1 MVSSIINTSQWSF
14 NWPANIDTL
23 WLTKVYGLLWD
34 SLCVI
39 HSMGLDKYMAYIWHV
54 STTTVSYVIVNFL
67 KKAQIL
73 ISRYLSLIKTHVG
86 REKKKNRYCLYMK
99 CPHRKIYLLPYT
111 ESRKRVFQ
119 TFLFLIKIAYPGLQV
134 LVGIGLFSAQSLEWI
149 WKNWHCFS

>member
-86 REKKKNRYCLYMK
+86 REKKKKQILLVQEMSTQKNL
-99 CPHRKIYLLPYT
+99 PVAIYWKQKKSLSNLSFLNKNSL
-111 ESRKRVFQ
+111 SRF
-119 TFLFLIKIAYPGLQV
+119 AS
-134 LVGIGLFSAQSLEWI
+134 FSG
-149 WKNWHCFS
+149 NWTI